1 VQLGDRDLLGTSL
14 KGGYGAHMDGAQAG
28 TLVGVIVGGLL
39 GGGAQ
44 ILKDWI
50 TARRTRKDVLRQ
62 AVFAFVDSFHVTV
75 DHLSALAFDF
85 AEKHDEDGLS
95 RLGNRVDLTDAGLAD
110 LAAKKDRCILLD
122 REGKLGELVRAAY
135 QAAAP
140 PPREKWGDYAIIGA
154 KRAFEA
160 LDEVVVYARQNLH

>member
-1 VQLGDRDLLGTSL
+1 MLSTLF

-50 TARRTRKDVLRQ
+50 TARRTRKDALRQ
-62 AVFAFVDSFHVTV
+62 AVIAFVDSFHITV
-75 DHLSALAFDF
+75 DHLAALAFDF

-135 QAAAP
+135 QTAAP
-140 PPREKWGDYAIIGA
+140 PPREKWGEHGIIES

-160 LDEVVVYARQNLH
+160 LDEVVVYVRRTLH